1 MANRSGR
8 NRERRSG
15 RRTPFREPKLKMLIV
30 CEGANTEKQ
39 YFEQFAKFH
48 RNSLVDVIVEGG
60 KGVPL
65 TVVRAAKERKEKA
78 ISDAKRK
85 DDEFLK
91 YQWVWCVFDV
101 DNHPNVPEAR
111 IMAAD
116 NGIELA
122 ISNPCFELWLLLHHR
137 DCPGELH
144 RHAAQTMLKDHVAG
158 YDKHVNFDDYTDGY
172 HKAVQRAKSL
182 DQLAESMGEPGR
194 NPTTGVYVL
203 TEMIIPP
210 PRRSVLEFL
219 DSLPSGPRSAPT
231 WDEVERRFQEERDA
245 WDR

>member
-1 MANRSGR
+1 
-8 NRERRSG
+8 
-15 RRTPFREPKLKMLIV
+15 MLIV
-30 CEGANTEKQ
+30 CEGAITEKQ

-65 TVVRAAKERKEKA
+65 TVVRAAKERKENA

-91 YQWVWCVFDV
+91 YQLVWCVFDV

-122 ISNPCFELWLLLHHR
+122 ISNPCFKLWLLLHHR

-144 RHAAQTMLKDHVAG
+144 RHKAQTMLKDHVAG
-158 YDKHVNFDDYTDGY
+158 YDKHVNFDDYRDGY
-172 HKAVQRAKSL
+172 QKAVQRAKSL

-210 PRRSVLEFL
+210 PASPAV
-219 DSLPSGPRSAPT
+219 PGPDTNS
-231 WDEVERRFQEERDA
+231 
-245 WDR
+245 

>member
-1 MANRSGR
+1 MANPSGR

-15 RRTPFREPKLKMLIV
+15 RRAPFREPKPKMLIV
-30 CEGANTEKQ
+30 CEGAYTEKQ

-78 ISDAKRK
+78 ISDAKRM

-91 YQWVWCVFDV
+91 YQSVWCVFDV
-101 DNHPNVPEAR
+101 DDHPNVPEAR
-111 IMAAD
+111 IIAAD

-144 RHAAQTMLKDHVAG
+144 RHKAQTMLRDHVAG
-158 YDKHVNFDDYTDGY
+158 YDKHVNFDDYRDGY
-172 HKAVQRAKSL
+172 QKAVQRAKSL

-203 TEMIIPP
+203 TEKIIPP
-210 PRRSVLEFL
+210 PASPAV
-219 DSLPSGPRSAPT
+219 PGPDTNS
-231 WDEVERRFQEERDA
+231 
-245 WDR
+245 